1 MTQPFY
7 VAPEQVM
14 KDRADYAR
22 KGIAR
27 GRSLI
32 GMSCDEAILICAEN
46 PSRLLRKIYE
56 IYDRIAFAGVG
67 KYNEFDQL
75 RIAGVRSADL
85 KGYAYSR
92 EDVDGRSLANGYA
105 QSLGNVFTHE
115 MKPMEVEILIAEVS
129 NGPDDDRLFHIL
141 YDGTLIDEASF
152 TVLGG
157 DAEAVRNR
165 VASEFEATPSLAD
178 GAERRIYGIENEY
191 GVTCTL
197 ARCASTQPRRGRR
210 YLFRRVV
217 SWGRSVQRVP
227 GQRRAAVPRRRL
239 APRVRHARVRLVV
252 RPGRSRQGG
261 GADPRAAPRRRPSSA
276 SARRASAARLP
287 VQATTPTRPATPT
300 AATRTTSPAVRRTW
314 LDYTEV
320 LIPFL
325 VSRQIYAG
333 AGKVLQTARGT
344 TFCRSSQRAE
354 HIWEGVSSP
363 PPAAV
368 RSSTPA
374 TSPTPTPS
382 ATDGSTSS
390 SATRT

>member
-178 GAERRIYGIENEY
+178 GLRLAALALAGPDRSLSAGDLEVAGLGRNVEPRGLRPVGIEAGAQMLCGGGGGGGRAGATAGRASGRPAKTTPGA
-191 GVTCTL
+191 GVRLRRRRRTGGGRSL
-197 ARCASTQPRRGRR
+197 PGAGGHRAGRPRGRR
-210 YLFRRVV
+210 GTR
-217 SWGRSVQRVP
+217 GRP
-227 GQRRAAVPRRRL
+227 
-239 APRVRHARVRLVV
+239 
-252 RPGRSRQGG
+252 RPGRPRDGG
-261 GADPRAAPRRRPSSA
+261 SFHR
-276 SARRASAARLP
+276 
-287 VQATTPTRPATPT
+287 
-300 AATRTTSPAVRRTW
+300 
-314 LDYTEV
+314 
-320 LIPFL
+320 
-325 VSRQIYAG
+325 
-333 AGKVLQTARGT
+333 
-344 TFCRSSQRAE
+344 
-354 HIWEGVSSP
+354 
-363 PPAAV
+363 
-368 RSSTPA
+368 
-374 TSPTPTPS
+374 
-382 ATDGSTSS
+382 
-390 SATRT
+390 